1 MSAAE
6 HALPNGWS
14 LLKNTYI
21 EKFETSGNKPL
32 SEVVVIIPNLAYDG
46 FFAIFWR
53 QVCENAGAVVL
64 ITEDSGIHFVVVED
78 SFKANFE
85 LLIYNVKVKE

>member
-1 MSAAE
+1 MSTAE

-14 LLKNTYI
+14 LLKKTYI

-32 SEVVVIIPNLAYDG
+32 SEVVVIIPSLVSDG
-46 FFAIFWR
+46 QFATFWR

-64 ITEDSGIHFVVVED
+64 IAEDSGIHFVV
-78 SFKANFE
+78 
-85 LLIYNVKVKE
+85 